1 MTLSYFYNLSL
12 HTFNNLSKNKAMK
25 NFFKCT
31 ILLLVAG
38 ACTNDDFITE
48 EVDSPTKPVGVQS
61 VNRNMD
67 EVLQIANNAA
77 RLLENAQTRS
87 VGRTIDPAATQYV
100 VAPATRAG
108 GGNDTLLYIVNYT
121 DEQGFA
127 VVAAN
132 RNTEGLLAV
141 TEQGSYGV
149 DGKYYTDNP
158 GFTEFMERAKVYAGM
173 GGDLTK
179 PAEIIQFKYVYD
191 TVYEN
196 KVEPMVRVRWGQSGV
211 EGKYCPNGLSGCSNT
226 AMAQIMSYFHHP
238 QSIAI
243 TYEGASVST
252 QTLNWTA
259 MEKHEVSHSYKEG
272 CTATEAGHEA
282 ISQLLRQLG
291 KINKS
296 KYKNVPRETSTYAS
310 DVRNSFS
317 NMGYTVSTLNSYTD
331 QALDKALANGEL
343 IYMRGTDTDDKG
355 GHGWVV
361 DGAYAYTVRTE
372 EWRRPAGQLDWDFF
386 GYAGSTTV
394 EYLHYNWGW
403 DGNCNGFFTSRMFSP
418 DHGTRYDDTTSY
430 SNNLDY
436 NFADETFY
444 FTVTR

>member
-1 MTLSYFYNLSL
+1 M
-12 HTFNNLSKNKAMK
+12 
-25 NFFKCT
+25 
-31 ILLLVAG
+31 
-38 ACTNDDFITE
+38 
-48 EVDSPTKPVGVQS
+48 
-61 VNRNMD
+61 
-67 EVLQIANNAA
+67 
-77 RLLENAQTRS
+77 
-87 VGRTIDPAATQYV
+87 
-100 VAPATRAG
+100 
-108 GGNDTLLYIVNYT
+108 NYT

-252 QTLNWTA
+252 QPLNWTA
-259 MEKHEVSHSYKEG
+259 MEKHEVDHAYKG
-272 CTATEAGHEA
+272 CTATETGHEA

-291 KINKS
+291 EINKS
-296 KYKNVPRETSTYAS
+296 EYLYSPKGTSTIAS

-317 NMGYTVSTLNSYTD
+317 NMGYTVSALNSYTD
-331 QALDKALANGEL
+331 QALDKELANGEL
-343 IYMRGTDTDDKG
+343 IYMRGTDTAGHG
-355 GHGWVV
+355 GHAWVV
-361 DGAYAYTVRTE
+361 DGAYGYTVRIE
-372 EWRRPAGQLDWDFF
+372 EWRRPAGKLDWEYYAD
-386 GYAGSTTV
+386 AGSTTV

-403 DGNCNGFFTSRMFSP
+403 DGNCNGFFATKVYAPGKAHS
-418 DHGTRYDDTTSY
+418 YDDEETYTNRSIY
-430 SNNLDY
+430 DFLTNVRY
-436 NFADETFY
+436 FA
-444 FTVTR
+444 VTR